1 MESPKR
7 RRETERLPIMETL
20 RQIFDRLNPIGGINV
35 CEGEYATVSA
45 YDSMGAEAEITVA
58 NIDGIVRVF
67 FNNQP
72 MTVG

>member
-1 MESPKR
+1 
-7 RRETERLPIMETL
+7 METM

-45 YDSMGAEAEITVA
+45 YDAMGAEAEITVA

-67 FNNQP
+67 LNNRE
-72 MTVG
+72 MSAG